1 MTGFILQLEKLSS
14 NRFTGLAKAIEGSW
28 SFLQHHCSL
37 AQRFEQKEDECPTER
52 ASTVCRWA
60 GAWYIGILRGISLGG
75 GQEPEYL
82 QPRIPQHS
90 HLDVCFSS
98 HPSGVPR
105 PSGPAERGHRVGGL
119 LPAVLTGQSS
129 PGMYCAWAQCRAR
142 QDRVEAA
149 AQKKSCYVADHTVR
163 THAMQRSMKGKCH
176 VDRELERMQPWY
188 MGTWSPMKGRR
199 IALDETSTPLS
210 LNGILG
216 CRSMQ

>member
-1 MTGFILQLEKLSS
+1 MPHRKSKHGMQMGRGMVYRDT
-14 NRFTGLAKAIEGSW
+14 EGDQ
-28 SFLQHHCSL
+28 F
-37 AQRFEQKEDECPTER
+37 
-52 ASTVCRWA
+52 
-60 GAWYIGILRGISLGG
+60 GG

-149 AQKKSCYVADHTVR
+149 AQKN
-163 THAMQRSMKGKCH
+163 HAM
-176 VDRELERMQPWY
+176 
-188 MGTWSPMKGRR
+188 
-199 IALDETSTPLS
+199 
-210 LNGILG
+210 
-216 CRSMQ
+216 